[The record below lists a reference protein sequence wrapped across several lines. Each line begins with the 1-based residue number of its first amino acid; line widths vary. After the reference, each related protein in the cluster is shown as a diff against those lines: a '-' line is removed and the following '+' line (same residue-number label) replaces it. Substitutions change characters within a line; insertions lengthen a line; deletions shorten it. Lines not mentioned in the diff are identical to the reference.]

1 MSSAAELALK
11 KKYALLQKKKQ
22 VGQRGGGMAGRS
34 LFAALPD
41 LQSYVYRLPEAS
53 KVLACT
59 LCARR
64 RPPAARRVA
73 VEAAAAV
80 GGPRRHLQQ
89 PQRRTQPG

>member
-22 VGQRGGGMAGRS
+22 VGRRGGGMARRS

-41 LQSYVYRLPEAS
+41 LQASVDTLHKAS
-53 KVLACT
+53 KVLAYT

-64 RPPAARRVA
+64 RPQAARRV
-73 VEAAAAV
+73 AAAAV

-89 PQRRTQPG
+89 QPQHRTQAG